1 MKKIAVL
8 VGSARKHG
16 NTDQIADAFIQGATE
31 EGNICTKVYL
41 GEKNIQGCR
50 GCNYCQNNNHQCI
63 IQDAMQEYYPLF
75 LEADVVV
82 FTSPLYFWTI
92 SSWIK
97 TFIDR
102 LYAIS
107 VDDQY
112 PRKETVLLMS
122 AGDDHFWTFEQAIS
136 YYRFLTKALGWKNLG
151 MVCAG
156 GCEIH
161 NNVNKQYLTEAYQI
175 GKSI

>member
-1 MKKIAVL
+1 
-8 VGSARKHG
+8 
-16 NTDQIADAFIQGATE
+16 
-31 EGNICTKVYL
+31 
-41 GEKNIQGCR
+41 
-50 GCNYCQNNNHQCI
+50 
-63 IQDAMQEYYPLF
+63 MQEYYPLF